1 MAGQALL
8 AGSLL
13 VLMGMF
19 ALAMSGPLSSWATNW
34 NLFLRTED
42 MATYRTKKRRRIR
55 LYAKIFLAAGVVAIL
70 GGFIGWV
77 SRLG

>member
-13 VLMGMF
+13 LLMGLGGM
-19 ALAMSGPLSSWATNW
+19 AMSGPLSRWATNW

-42 MATYRTKKRRRIR
+42 MDIYRTKKRRRIR
-55 LYAKIFLAAGVVAIL
+55 LYAKIILAAGIVAIL
-70 GGFIGWV
+70 VGFIGWV
-77 SRLG
+77 TRLG